1 MSGAGL
7 IRRWKTFGWPLMT
20 LTVSE
25 HSMLQRVAQVLA
37 GSDPN
42 AWPLYIDK
50 ARAIILAMRGPT
62 SSMIEAAHPGI
73 PFCDDLADDWD
84 TMLTHAANDLRV
96 VMPAPGSV

>member
-1 MSGAGL
+1 
-7 IRRWKTFGWPLMT
+7 MT

-37 GSDPN
+37 GPDPDS
-42 AWPLYIDK
+42 WPRYIDQ

-62 SSMIEAAHPGI
+62 TSMIEAAHPGI

-84 TMLTHAANDLRV
+84 AMLTHAANDLRV
-96 VMPAPGSV
+96 VMTAPSSV